1 VGTLRGNLTLI
12 PGASPD
18 DGLLDLYIASP
29 RRFRQWV
36 KLALRLITR
45 RAKKDDRVDQRTGKR
60 VRIIIDGKEN
70 YQLDGD
76 VVGEST
82 TLTAEI
88 QPGALAICVPT
99 QGTSEPQLRAGVSR

>member
-1 VGTLRGNLTLI
+1 LI

-29 RRFRQWV
+29 RRFRHWV

-45 RAKKDDRVDQRTGKR
+45 RAKQDDQVDQHTGKT
-60 VRIIIDGKEN
+60 VRIMIDGKDN

-76 VVGEST
+76 VVGKST

-88 QPGALAICVPT
+88 QPGALAIRVPT
-99 QGTSEPQLRAGVSR
+99 QATSQPQQ